1 MINQVVIVG
10 RVGKITQKENKTV
23 LTLKVPRKYKNSDGE
38 YENDIIDCILSYYQV
53 TSEYLK
59 KNDVVAIRGYLSRL
73 DNESE
78 LELIAEKVTFL
89 AHRKNEEEE

>member
-10 RVGKITQKENKTV
+10 RVEKITQKENKTI
-23 LTLKVPRKYKNSDGE
+23 LTLNVPRTYKNSDGE
-38 YENDIIDCILSYYQV
+38 YENDIIDCILSYCQV
-53 TSEYLK
+53 SYVYLRK
-59 KNDVVAIRGYLSRL
+59 DDVVGIRGHLSRL

-89 AHRKNEEEE
+89 AKRKNEEEE